1 MNPYCVSHVI
11 WHLVTLTTL
20 LCPRAS
26 ARSNAN
32 RTKPSDF
39 FWQLQNLEEA
49 APTEN
54 PYIGGQNFTYC
65 CLKAVNQSLGVDS
78 NGDLIFLNNW
88 TMPDASASDLI
99 EAADRGQFPC
109 GATYNGDPNGAPVV
123 QVNYT
128 WLADECPGWE
138 RSGQKNLNAWL
149 QPLSGF
155 LLPAVIFCLSVPR
168 RRKLYVFRAFFVAD
182 SAGIKSYVPALLGA
196 IGALILV
203 TLDTIIWLST
213 CFAFAGPMIL
223 SGLYEALLD
232 NRILEFLR
240 VKKDNRRLTLD
251 MRCRCLMI
259 ILIGN
264 LDLALDESRDE
275 HSATSQPG
283 GQAYF
288 LAGGSTDAND
298 SHGID
303 GHGAQASEGRSSGI
317 GGRSDGS
324 SPSRRT
330 GDATTSLAPLRQ
342 SQEQFDTSGQGR
354 TSPVTSVQ
362 PSIDRPLPGAGGLR
376 REHTSTQRQG
386 SQHLKASPWRHMEE
400 LLYGIRLFDDEDQR
414 RNLSPRQ
421 WPKHLCHPGRHCR
434 VRDHV
439 ERPWPRTHKTDR
451 QVKKTKTRLRT
462 MLHCQY
468 SFGSIVGAPVIFF
481 LGGFIFALVQSLEGL
496 GDEDIAEGL
505 AFGQW
510 YMTIPHIAIV
520 SGLLLA
526 GNNPN
531 ILEGVFATDV
541 EPKSDD
547 HRFLGLRFEL
557 AYPSCYKV
565 AWQWLR
571 GHTKKKWIDK
581 LIETYETRYD
591 CDFDGDRDVDSDIKD
606 LRAVTTLSPL
616 DWFLVLSLAALL
628 LGVPFT
634 LAFLTSFFT
643 PEIGLSCRSLTFT
656 VYACLEFSQILLWL
670 WAYAGPPP
678 ARSDG
683 EKHLLNFLCRGGW
696 LHRHGFYNPASTT
709 WLLGPRGYR
718 SLRQAWPTAREQPM
732 RVFWCALWYS
742 LTTVFGLS
750 AIFTALGGTLMQL
763 IGVYSAGLCYVT
775 VENWTKPYDMRPMP
789 VISSNSRE
797 MILYA
802 SGQSPF
808 PLRPVPFRSE
818 SYSPNANADVV
829 YWKPCAITAIVFM
842 TIVSFVGWWYQ
853 RRMRDMFATC
863 RCSLYLP
870 TRSAQHIRP
879 ALFKISS

>member
-1 MNPYCVSHVI
+1 MGRYSVSHSI
-11 WHLVTLTTL
+11 RHLVTSITL
-20 LCPRAS
+20 LCSHVAAQS
-26 ARSNAN
+26 TGN

-39 FWQLQNLEEA
+39 FWQLQHLEEA
-49 APTEN
+49 APTRN

-65 CLKAVNQSLGVDS
+65 CLKAVNQSLDVDR
-78 NGDLIFLNNW
+78 NGNLILLNNW
-88 TMPDASASDLI
+88 IVLQDGNASHLL
-99 EAADRGQFPC
+99 EADSRGQFPC
-109 GATYNGDPNGAPVV
+109 GAAYNGDPNGAPVV

-138 RSGQKNLNAWL
+138 RSGEKNLNAWL

-155 LLPAVIFCLSVPR
+155 LLPAIIFCLSVPR
-168 RRKLYVFRAFFVAD
+168 RRKLYIFRAFFVAD
-182 SAGIKSYVPALLGA
+182 LAGVKSYFPALLGA

-240 VKKDNRRLTLD
+240 VKITNNRLSLD

-264 LDLALDESRDE
+264 LDLALDEPHDDQ
-275 HSATSQPG
+275 SALGQPAE
-283 GQAYF
+283 QTAF
-288 LAGGSTDAND
+288 LAGGSQDATDNQEVY
-298 SHGID
+298 HD
-303 GHGAQASEGRSSGI
+303 GPEVSEGRSSGL
-317 GGRSDGS
+317 GGRSGES
-324 SPSRRT
+324 SRGRLTPFNSNQE
-330 GDATTSLAPLRQ
+330 PLDPAR
-342 SQEQFDTSGQGR
+342 QGR
-354 TSPVTSVQ
+354 ASPVSPTS
-362 PSIDRPLPGAGGLR
+362 PSIDRSLPGTADIR
-376 REHTSTQRQG
+376 REFTHIQRQG
-386 SQHLKASPWRHMEE
+386 TQHLEASPWRHMEE

-421 WPKHLCHPGRHCR
+421 WPKHVCQAGRHCR
-434 VRDHV
+434 IRDHV
-439 ERPWPRTHKTDR
+439 ERPWPRTHITER
-451 QVKKTKTRLRT
+451 QVRKTKTRLRT

-468 SFGSIVGAPVIFF
+468 SFGSVVGAPVIFF
-481 LGGFIFALVQSLEGL
+481 LGGFIFALLQSLTGL

-531 ILEGVFATDV
+531 ILEGVFATER
-541 EPKSDD
+541 EPTSDD
-547 HRFLGLRFEL
+547 YRFLGLRFEL

-571 GHTKKKWIDK
+571 GHTKKKWINK

-591 CDFDGDRDVDSDIKD
+591 YDFTHNRDQDSDIEY
-606 LRAVTTLSPL
+606 LRVMTTLSPL

-634 LAFLTSFFT
+634 LAFLTAFYT

-656 VYACLEFSQILLWL
+656 VYACLEFAQVLLWL

-683 EKHLLNFLCRGGW
+683 KKHVLNFLRRGGW
-696 LHRHGFYNPASTT
+696 LDSRGFYTPTSTS
-709 WLLGPRGYR
+709 WLIGPRRHR
-718 SLRQAWPTAREQPM
+718 SLRNVWPRAREQPM
-732 RVFWCALWYS
+732 KAFWCTLWYS

-763 IGVYSAGLCYVT
+763 MGVYSAGT
-775 VENWTKPYDMRPMP
+775 
-789 VISSNSRE
+789 
-797 MILYA
+797 
-802 SGQSPF
+802 
-808 PLRPVPFRSE
+808 
-818 SYSPNANADVV
+818 
-829 YWKPCAITAIVFM
+829 
-842 TIVSFVGWWYQ
+842 
-853 RRMRDMFATC
+853 
-863 RCSLYLP
+863 
-870 TRSAQHIRP
+870 
-879 ALFKISS
+879 